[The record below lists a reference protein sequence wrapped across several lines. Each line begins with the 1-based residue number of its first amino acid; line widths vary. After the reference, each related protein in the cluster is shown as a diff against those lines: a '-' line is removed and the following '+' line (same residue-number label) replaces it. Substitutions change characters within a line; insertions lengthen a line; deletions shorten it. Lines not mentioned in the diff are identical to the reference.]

1 MHRLISPPLQLF
13 LILSLALSASPSV
26 AAHLPASS
34 SLQVVR
40 EAFVV
45 REFENIELPQ
55 SSVRAVHVCSDGY
68 LWAGT
73 REGLVQYKYGQQFIW
88 QQTIDG
94 VNGLPS
100 GMVNTI
106 YEDEDAI
113 WVGTARGVGVIG
125 NDDDGFRVV
134 IQSPASR
141 GAQLDIVEIV
151 PISDQL
157 YAVST
162 NGEILRLSQ
171 QGATPIRVQSSAGEP
186 LDLTTAFVTSAAT
199 HDGHL
204 LLGTSSEG
212 VYRFSLQGE
221 LAILEQVYDG
231 IGSIVRLTVSDD
243 RLVYLDRDEG
253 LRWQSLTSVHDRGEN
268 NPLAGGSHSYF
279 RSMDAV
285 SERNAWFG
293 AGSSVV
299 RVRGDQTDVVR
310 LPGRGN
316 QVRSISVDRA
326 GNIWIGTYYGLF
338 YALDSEFEVLRTPSV
353 DDTATIAALAH
364 ANDRLYVGGE
374 DLWYSDSERGAFTPL
389 RSVDGTPIP
398 GLRID
403 AQLGSQDPITAL
415 AATSDTL
422 LVGYFAGGLD
432 IVDLETMVAIPVLE
446 SEDQNFVNIGVSSFT
461 EAGNNRWLASMF
473 GYGLVELRLSRE
485 QGKLGYELRLL
496 EPHTG
501 LIGIH
506 RIAEDRFLAVGQ
518 QNLLL
523 VEFDTSGVMNA
534 REFSPHPP
542 GLVFTATPDGRG
554 GLYLGVENSGIL
566 HLTKGMI
573 DATSFEPKP
582 LPGVLETIG
591 NRTIWH
597 LELDP
602 DDTLWATSNN
612 GVYVFELATQ
622 ELVSHITQKHG
633 LPANEF
639 EYGPHA
645 SLRLP
650 SGEKLFVSSRGT
662 VGFHTPPQRGQRP
675 IELMWSDISV
685 DRVSVFAGL
694 ETGNPARI
702 ELPFSAVSDSVLSI
716 EYGYLD
722 HVSAIDAVYG
732 MRIKGSEDWIP
743 GGRPMVNMSGQQ
755 EWGLVGM
762 EIAMLNNSQEL
773 ISDPLAL
780 EIEILPPWYMLWKI
794 DIRVAFP
801 LTLAISLLVWAI
813 QYRARLLR
821 FAAVEEAERR
831 RELMEAE
838 MRGRLSEKEILLRE
852 IHHRVGNILSSFA
865 SNVRVMQR
873 SAQSEETRSTLDQLN
888 ARLKVQSAVHSLLQR
903 SDSTAINVGNMIRQV
918 GAGVRDLFGNKR
930 QADISLH
937 FDDVFMTYSK
947 AQYLGL
953 IVNELLTNT
962 YKHFVDLNDEIKV
975 EICIERTEDG
985 GARFHYQDNGPGIDE
1000 PTIEIALKKR
1010 GRSGPV
1016 GGLEQVVALARE
1028 LKGNPEIATGVGM
1041 SFSFAIPAK
1050 LVQQKP
1056 IPLQKIEA

>member
-1 MHRLISPPLQLF
+1 MQRPLPL
-13 LILSLALSASPSV
+13 LILPILLSASLVVS
-26 AAHLPASS
+26 AAAPALS

-73 REGLVQYKYGQQFIW
+73 REGLVQYKYGQQFVW

-94 VNGLPS
+94 VAGLPS

-106 YEDEDAI
+106 YEDDDAI
-113 WVGTARGVGVIG
+113 WVGTARGVGVMG
-125 NDDDGFRVV
+125 GDDEGFRIV

-151 PISDQL
+151 PVNGQL

-171 QGATPIRVQSSAGEP
+171 QGATSIDMQSSEGEA
-186 LDLTTAFVTSAAT
+186 LSLAQAFVTSAAA
-199 HDGHL
+199 HNGDL

-212 VYRFSLQGE
+212 AFRFRLQDE
-221 LAILEQVYDG
+221 LAILEEVYDG
-231 IGSIVRLTVSDD
+231 IGSIVKLTVSDD

-253 LRWQSLTSVHDRGEN
+253 LRWQSVTDLSESGVN
-268 NPLAGGSHSYF
+268 NPLVGGSHSYF

-299 RVRGDQTDVVR
+299 RVRGDHTDVVR

-374 DLWYSDSERGAFTPL
+374 DLWYSDTERSAFRPL
-389 RSVDGTPIP
+389 RKADGDPIP
-398 GLRID
+398 GLRVD
-403 AQLGSQDPITAL
+403 AQLGSRDPVTAL

-432 IVDLETMVAIPVLE
+432 IVDLENMIATPVLE
-446 SEDQNFVNIGVSSFT
+446 SVDQDFVNIGVSSFAK
-461 EAGNNRWLASMF
+461 AGTDRWLASMF
-473 GYGLVELRLSRE
+473 GYGLVELRLMRE
-485 QGKLGYELRLL
+485 EGKQNYDLRLL

-506 RIAEDRFLAVGQ
+506 RIAENRFLAVGQ

-523 VEFDTSGVMNA
+523 VQFDEKGQFSSQEFT
-534 REFSPHPP
+534 PHPP
-542 GLVFTATPDGRG
+542 GLVFAVAADGRG

-566 HLTKGMI
+566 HLTKAMI
-573 DATSFEPKP
+573 DATQFEPKA

-591 NRTIWH
+591 NRTVWH

-612 GVYVFELATQ
+612 GVYVFDLATQ

-662 VGFHTPPQRGQRP
+662 VGFHAPPQRGQKP

-685 DRVSVFAGL
+685 DRISVVAGL
-694 ETGNPARI
+694 RTGNPARI

-722 HVSAIDAVYG
+722 HISAIDAVYG

-743 GGRPMVNMSGQQ
+743 GGRPMVNISGQQ

-762 EIAMLNNSQEL
+762 EIAMLNKSGEL

-780 EIEILPPWYMLWKI
+780 EIEISPPWYMLWKI
-794 DIRVAFP
+794 DTRVAFP
-801 LTLAISLLVWAI
+801 LTVAISLLVWAI

-930 QADISLH
+930 QANISLH

-962 YKHFVDLNDEIKV
+962 YKHFEKLDEEIK
-975 EICIERTEDG
+975 IEVRIEHTEEGD
-985 GARFHYQDNGPGIDE
+985 ARFYYQDNGPGIDE
-1000 PTIEIALKKR
+1000 SAIEIALQPR

-1028 LKGNPEIATGVGM
+1028 LKGHPIIVTRGGM
-1041 SFSFAIPAK
+1041 SFAFSIPAK
-1050 LVQQKP
+1050 LIQQKP
-1056 IPLQKIEA
+1056 LPLQKIEA